1 MFCFLTV
8 QPSLKR
14 RLPASHQISPPVSTT
29 GARTYGGQ
37 PQASLAGPTAPVTA
51 PERLASHIGPSFDT
65 VRRPNVS
72 TTARGTIRAGHPPH
86 RGPRSVRLPRRRA
99 HFTPSRPSPVRM
111 KVLRPGKRSLLHG
124 QPRPGGSLESSGDGL
139 DGGPGV
145 VFVVG
150 RAGIQQPWKA
160 DLSVRVSA
168 RILPHLPV
176 EYPGLPVALDVGL

>member
-1 MFCFLTV
+1 M
-8 QPSLKR
+8 
-14 RLPASHQISPPVSTT
+14 
-29 GARTYGGQ
+29 
-37 PQASLAGPTAPVTA
+37 
-51 PERLASHIGPSFDT
+51 
-65 VRRPNVS
+65 
-72 TTARGTIRAGHPPH
+72 
-86 RGPRSVRLPRRRA
+86 
-99 HFTPSRPSPVRM
+99 
-111 KVLRPGKRSLLHG
+111 LRPGKRSLLHG